1 MTVLSAGSLSR
12 NIVKTAGKQALNKIS
27 LPTINELASLSKTA
41 VQALDP
47 GFELLTVAGKYSV
60 SGLRALFGL
69 LKVGMGVED
78 TIKMEGI
85 LNKIEKSAAIKK
97 ASPPENLL
105 AETAYLTDAKIKV
118 PVKIV
123 KKEGGNN
130 YYAIVDPETMEL
142 LEGIYTIQ
150 KGELKLISERP
161 NKWSHKAD
169 INNPDTAS
177 PQSVKE
183 NRPCRQPFR
192 EVVLS
197 SVCPKRVKRGIEELC
212 KSRPYADIEGRAI
225 WRRLIRMARHQ

>member
-1 MTVLSAGSLSR
+1 M
-12 NIVKTAGKQALNKIS
+12 
-27 LPTINELASLSKTA
+27 
-41 VQALDP
+41 
-47 GFELLTVAGKYSV
+47 
-60 SGLRALFGL
+60 
-69 LKVGMGVED
+69 
-78 TIKMEGI
+78 
-85 LNKIEKSAAIKK
+85 
-97 ASPPENLL
+97 

-183 NRPCRQPFR
+183 NRPCRQPFPGSCSLLYAR
-192 EVVLS
+192 SVSSGVLKNYVNQDPTQILKVGLS
-197 SVCPKRVKRGIEELC
+197 
-212 KSRPYADIEGRAI
+212 EGDLSGWLVISDLQDVSDKAG
-225 WRRLIRMARHQ
+225 